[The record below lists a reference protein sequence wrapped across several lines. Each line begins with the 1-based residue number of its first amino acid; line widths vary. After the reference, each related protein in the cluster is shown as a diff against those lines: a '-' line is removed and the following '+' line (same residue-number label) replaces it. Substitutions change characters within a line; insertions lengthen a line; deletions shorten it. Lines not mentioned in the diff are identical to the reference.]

1 MANVRWAREG
11 YDRLLHMYVSL
22 QRVQWNL
29 LCFGLGKPVYK
40 SNLVLETL
48 STIIRW
54 TDRSRVPKWFR
65 HFGLWSLRTFKKDRS
80 DERPK

>member
-1 MANVRWAREG
+1 
-11 YDRLLHMYVSL
+11 
-22 QRVQWNL
+22 
-29 LCFGLGKPVYK
+29 
-40 SNLVLETL
+40 LETL

-80 DERPK
+80 DERPKWPRTEVDV